1 MTGLDRGLWPRAQPE
16 RTTETEIVV
25 STLNLTLVLFGGL
38 FLVLVVVLVM
48 AGLAYVTHRHP
59 RLEKPLT
66 VAFGGGGVLVAV
78 VVGLVAV
85 VALTT

>member
-1 MTGLDRGLWPRAQPE
+1 M
-16 RTTETEIVV
+16 
-25 STLNLTLVLFGGL
+25 STLNLVLVLLVGL
-38 FLVLVVVLVM
+38 LLVLVSGLVL

-85 VALTT
+85 VALTR

>member
-1 MTGLDRGLWPRAQPE
+1 M
-16 RTTETEIVV
+16 
-25 STLNLTLVLFGGL
+25 STLDLVLVLLVGLLLVLVSGL
-38 FLVLVVVLVM
+38 FL

-59 RLEKPLT
+59 RLEKPFT

-85 VALTT
+85 VALTR

>member
-1 MTGLDRGLWPRAQPE
+1 MSTPAL
-16 RTTETEIVV
+16 IVFALALFV
-25 STLNLTLVLFGGL
+25 VLL
-38 FLVLVVVLVM
+38 LVLVSGLVL

-59 RLEKPLT
+59 RLEKPLG
-66 VAFGGGGVLVAV
+66 VAIGGAGVLVAI

>member
-1 MTGLDRGLWPRAQPE
+1 M
-16 RTTETEIVV
+16 
-25 STLNLTLVLFGGL
+25 STLDLTLVLFVGL
-38 FLVLVVVLVM
+38 LLVLVFVLFM

-78 VVGLVAV
+78 VVGLVPV

>member
-1 MTGLDRGLWPRAQPE
+1 MPTLD
-16 RTTETEIVV
+16 
-25 STLNLTLVLFGGL
+25 LTLVLFVGL
-38 FLVLVVVLVM
+38 LLVLVFVLFM

-78 VVGLVAV
+78 VAVLVAV

>member
-1 MTGLDRGLWPRAQPE
+1 M
-16 RTTETEIVV
+16 RTDHGNEA
-25 STLNLTLVLFGGL
+25 
-38 FLVLVVVLVM
+38 
-48 AGLAYVTHRHP
+48 AGALAADRHP

-66 VAFGGGGVLVAV
+66 VAFGAGGVLVAV

>member
-1 MTGLDRGLWPRAQPE
+1 M
-16 RTTETEIVV
+16 
-25 STLNLTLVLFGGL
+25 STLDLALVLFVGL
-38 FLVLVVVLVM
+38 LLVLVSGLVL

>member
-1 MTGLDRGLWPRAQPE
+1 M
-16 RTTETEIVV
+16 
-25 STLNLTLVLFGGL
+25 STLNLALVLFVGL
-38 FLVLVVVLVM
+38 LLAVVFVLVM
-48 AGLAYVTHRHP
+48 AGLAYVTHRYP

-85 VALTT
+85 IALTR

>member
-1 MTGLDRGLWPRAQPE
+1 MPTLDL
-16 RTTETEIVV
+16 
-25 STLNLTLVLFGGL
+25 LLVLL
-38 FLVLVVVLVM
+38 VALLLVLVAGLVM

-78 VVGLVAV
+78 VAVLVAV
-85 VALTT
+85 VALTR

>member
-1 MTGLDRGLWPRAQPE
+1 M
-16 RTTETEIVV
+16 
-25 STLNLTLVLFGGL
+25 STLNLTLVLFVGL
-38 FLVLVVVLVM
+38 LLVLVFVLVL